1 MFLFG
6 VIMKKIFILILS
18 CLLPI
23 MVFAGEEKAEVS
35 KGLGE
40 TKTSENF
47 DNRSDKAIIDME
59 GEQKK
64 IDVTDPRNLTTD
76 ITDDSKKVQKISDE
90 SDIFPKGLG
99 DKNGADDKIVKN
111 NPNEDAVKDING
123 DKKNI
128 NVTDPR
134 NKTTDITDDKKLVQN
149 ISSEIAEKFV
159 NISGHFAT
167 RFVHK
172 LTEEKNSYINQGRF
186 HITLSKDFKNTKYK
200 ITFGSLNPNYVSSH
214 WNDFQTGFQL
224 GAIEANGSWYNQ
236 STEVTI
242 GRYLNF
248 FDKNGYFIS
257 GDTFFDGAFVTSK
270 ISDFKISALINY
282 INFKDEAQ
290 EKDPIFL
297 TGLTANYEKGAI
309 NTTLSYFW
317 LHGDGIVEK
326 FQKDSENASDTDYL
340 KNYQNSDMKVDNHF
354 VSASFNYTIKFNE
367 VESLRFFAD
376 CSYNFSMSDD
386 NKGVSVG
393 ANYKIGNYNTKL
405 SFQYREQDAFITPY
419 THPVYIS
426 DVMGGD
432 LSLGYSFNKNSVL
445 TLETYYYKPL
455 TKNDAGDKPYTSATR
470 LIYKVSF

>member
-1 MFLFG
+1 
-6 VIMKKIFILILS
+6 MKKIFILILS

-23 MVFAGEEKAEVS
+23 MVFAGEEKADVS

-47 DNRSDKAIIDME
+47 DNRSEKAVIDME

-64 IDVTDPRNLTTD
+64 IDVNDPRNITTD
-76 ITDDSKKVQKISDE
+76 ITDDSKKVQNISDDN
-90 SDIFPKGLG
+90 DIFPKGLG
-99 DKNGADDKIVKN
+99 DKNGANDKIVKN
-111 NPNEDAVKDING
+111 NPNEDTVKDING

-128 NVTDPR
+128 DVTDPR

-167 RFVHK
+167 RFNHK
-172 LTEEKNSYINQGRF
+172 LTEEKNSYKNEGRF

-200 ITFGSLNPNYVSSH
+200 ITFGSLDPNYVSSH
-214 WNDFQTGFQL
+214 WNDYQTTFKM
-224 GAIEANGSWYNQ
+224 GAIEANGSWYDKD
-236 STEVTI
+236 TEVTV

-257 GDTFFDGAFVTSK
+257 NDTFFDGAFVTSK

-282 INFKDEAQ
+282 INFKIEDKDPSK

-297 TGLTANYEKGAI
+297 TGLVGNYEKGSI

-317 LHGDGIVEK
+317 LHGEGIVEK
-326 FQKDSENASDTDYL
+326 FSKKDEENPEYL
-340 KNYQNSDMKVDNHF
+340 EKYNNSDMKVDNHL
-354 VSASFNYTIKFNE
+354 VSASVNYTIKFNDE
-367 VESLRFFAD
+367 ESIRFFAD

-386 NKGVSVG
+386 NKGASAGV
-393 ANYKIGNYNTKL
+393 NYKVAQYNTKL
-405 SFQYREQDAFITPY
+405 TFQYREKDAFITPY
-419 THPVYIS
+419 THPVYVS
-426 DVMGGD
+426 DTMGGD
-432 LSLGYSFNKNSVL
+432 LSFGYSLNKNSVV

-455 TKNDAGDKPYTSATR
+455 TKNEAGDKPYTSTTR